1 MIKSFNAEKHMKW
14 EEITSLEQ
22 LNIIKKNSENQ
33 PVVIYK
39 HSTRCGISSM
49 AIDRLERAWK
59 EEEMQGVKPYFL
71 NLISYREISQAIAE
85 TFGIR
90 HESPQLLLI
99 KDGKCTFHTSHMG
112 ISYQALKNQ
121 VERIMPA

>member
-1 MIKSFNAEKHMKW
+1 MKW

-22 LNIIKKNSENQ
+22 INTLIKNSENQ

-49 AIDRLERAWK
+49 TIDRLERAWK
-59 EEEMQGVKPYFL
+59 DEEMQGVKPYFL
-71 NLISYREISQAIAE
+71 NLISYRDISQAIAD

-99 KDGKCTFHTSHMG
+99 KDGECTFHASHMG

-121 VERIMPA
+121 VERIMPS